1 MALLF
6 HGLVAD
12 KFVTTFSSSAVFS
25 AEYPVGVR
33 LPYAT
38 KSDII
43 SAMTYQE
50 ERIIQVLDYL
60 ADNIHGKRLSKLNA
74 LKLVYLADRYHLRKY
89 ASPILW
95 DTYYAMQYGPV
106 ASTTKKLIE
115 ELFAAQDG
123 KTTEYISVT
132 DSGKRT
138 RRGEP
143 ILIIDSKKKPDLTQL
158 SKTEREAL
166 NVALSQWPLHDDLVD
181 YTHFFPEW
189 KAAEDNINAGATR
202 IRMRYAD
209 FFLPCK
215 RPSDEFCNVPQ
226 DVVDLNKEV
235 FLEDASFRNFRV

>member
-1 MALLF
+1 
-6 HGLVAD
+6 
-12 KFVTTFSSSAVFS
+12 
-25 AEYPVGVR
+25 
-33 LPYAT
+33 
-38 KSDII
+38 
-43 SAMTYQE
+43 MTYQE
-50 ERIIQVLDYL
+50 ERIIQALDYL
-60 ADNIHGKRLSKLNA
+60 AHNVNGKRLSKLNA

-115 ELFAAQDG
+115 ELFEVHDG
-123 KTTEYISVT
+123 KTTEYISVS
-132 DSGKRT
+132 DSGKKT
-138 RRGEP
+138 RRGET
-143 ILIIDSKKKPDLTQL
+143 ILIIESKKEPNLVQL

-166 NVALSQWPLHDDLVD
+166 DMALSQWPLHDNLVD

-189 KAAEDNINAGATR
+189 KAAEDSIKAGATR
-202 IRMRYAD
+202 VRMSYAD

-215 RPSDEFCNVPQ
+215 RPSDEFCDVPQ